1 MYLPTFQRAVPKN
14 FRIVASKK
22 SSRSTS
28 HLIPYTER
36 RLSTKTKR
44 MQNSRQKSLHRNT
57 QRRARAKSYST
68 RDSKCWRR
76 IRNAHWSH
84 HQYRRAT
91 PIEIALSTH
100 KTSPLLLQPIDFVAK
115 GAQFQARPLRQPPKS
130 LLDMDLHQFQ
140 TQKLRD
146 DPEVQHCERRS
157 LWQCSCPKTRIR
169 FDGFH
174 DRKRW

>member
-1 MYLPTFQRAVPKN
+1 MDTKTQKRKRLKQLCSDYDAAVKRILTKSMYLPTFQRAVPKN

-28 HLIPYTER
+28 LLIPYTER

-76 IRNAHWSH
+76 IRNAPLVSSSISKGNANRNCAIHAVLPS
-84 HQYRRAT
+84 RRACRC
-91 PIEIALSTH
+91 IANSRRRIWLS
-100 KTSPLLLQPIDFVAK
+100 
-115 GAQFQARPLRQPPKS
+115 KS
-130 LLDMDLHQFQ
+130 VF
-140 TQKLRD
+140 
-146 DPEVQHCERRS
+146 
-157 LWQCSCPKTRIR
+157 
-169 FDGFH
+169 
-174 DRKRW
+174 